1 MSIFDY
7 KAIDLNSKELK
18 GSIEGSTLK
27 SARKKLREKG
37 INVVEIH
44 KAHQYTFKI
53 KNIQTSRLSKSNLVV
68 FTRQLASLLL
78 ATIPVDE
85 ALRTIAKNNNKKHL
99 KRIINQIAVSLSEGH
114 SLAKSF
120 ERNIPALPSYYVS
133 TVEAGERS
141 GELGNV
147 LEFLANQI
155 EREYRFKQ
163 KITTALIYPAMVSLI
178 AFSVVVALLV
188 FVVPQ
193 IVSVFADVKQ
203 ELPPLTIFVINLSDF
218 LANNFLYL
226 ALAFLGLLLLF
237 NYALKFDSVRLK
249 MHTLLGKTPIIGK
262 IMIEASA
269 IHFARIFALLHASGS
284 SILVTLK
291 NAADGLNYLPMKIAV
306 NQATIKVT
314 QGSTLFAALSEN
326 KALPPMTLYMLASG
340 EASGKLSEMLQK
352 VADNQEYELNNYTS
366 KVVNMF
372 EPLMILLMG
381 GLVLVIVLAIL
392 LPIFEINQISL

>member
-1 MSIFDY
+1 MSIFEY
-7 KAIDLNSKELK
+7 KAIDINTKELK
-18 GSIEGSTLK
+18 GSIESSTLK
-27 SARKKLREKG
+27 SARRKLREKG
-37 INVVEIH
+37 LTIVDIH
-44 KAHQYTFKI
+44 QVHHYAFNF
-53 KNIQTSRLSKSNLVV
+53 KNIQISRLSKSDLVV
-68 FTRQLASLLL
+68 FTRQLSSLLL
-78 ATIPVDE
+78 ATIPIDE
-85 ALRTIAKNNNKKHL
+85 ALRTIAKNNSKKHL
-99 KRIINQIAVSLSEGH
+99 KRTITQIAVSLSEGH

-120 ERNIPALPSYYVS
+120 ERNIPALPAYYVS

-141 GELGNV
+141 GELGGV

-188 FVVPQ
+188 FAVPQ

-203 ELPPLTIFVINLSDF
+203 ELPPLTIFIINLSDF

-226 ALAFLGLLLLF
+226 ALTFLAILLIL

-249 MHTLLGKTPIIGK
+249 LHTFLGKTPIIGK

-291 NAADGLNYLPMKIAV
+291 NASDGLNYLPMRDAI

-314 QGSTLFAALSEN
+314 QGSSLFLALSEN

-352 VADNQEYELNNYTS
+352 VADNQEYELDNYTS
-366 KVVNMF
+366 KVVSMF

>member
-1 MSIFDY
+1 MSIFEY
-7 KAIDLNSKELK
+7 KAIDINAKELK
-18 GSIEGSTLK
+18 GSIESSTLK
-27 SARKKLREKG
+27 SARRKLREKG
-37 INVVEIH
+37 LTIVEIH
-44 KAHQYTFKI
+44 APHHYTFSF
-53 KNIQTSRLSKSNLVV
+53 KNIQISRLSKSDLVV
-68 FTRQLASLLL
+68 FTRQLSSLLL

-85 ALRTIAKNNNKKHL
+85 ALRTIAKNNSKKHL
-99 KRIINQIAVSLSEGH
+99 KRTITQIAISLSEGH

-120 ERNIPALPSYYVS
+120 ERNIPELPAYYVS

-193 IVSVFADVKQ
+193 VVSVFADVKQ
-203 ELPPLTIFVINLSDF
+203 ELPPLTIFIINLSDF

-226 ALAFLGLLLLF
+226 ALAFLALLLAL

-249 MHTLLGKTPIIGK
+249 MHTMLGKTPIIGK

-314 QGSTLFAALSEN
+314 QGSTLFAALDEN

-340 EASGKLSEMLQK
+340 EASGK
-352 VADNQEYELNNYTS
+352 
-366 KVVNMF
+366 
-372 EPLMILLMG
+372 
-381 GLVLVIVLAIL
+381 
-392 LPIFEINQISL
+392 